1 MQIVPSRGTMTLS
14 PDIAQELLA
23 QPLSPAY
30 PDRNEDK
37 KPSFFHNRRMLFFFI
52 SVAIL
57 ILLGGVGWWFLEGRF
72 WVSTDDAYIRGDIS
86 TIAPK
91 VAGYIK
97 NVSVQANHLVKK
109 GDVLFWL
116 DDGDYRIAFDE
127 AQARLATH
135 KHTLLR
141 IKAQIEAA
149 RSSLD
154 EAESAR
160 AAALAVKTNA
170 DLNFDRVKELQEK
183 RVISQ
188 SGVDEA
194 RSLMEQADANLAR
207 ATAQMATAQAN
218 IIVLQAQYAEA
229 QSTTRSLELACDK
242 AKRDLDFTIMRA
254 PFDGIIGNLSVAK
267 GDLVSAGQ
275 RLAALIPVEGLYIE
289 ANYKETQLQD
299 IHGSERVHIKI
310 DGIRGQSFEGEVLSL
325 APASGAVFSLLPPQ
339 NATGNF
345 TKVVQRVPVRISIP
359 RKALEGGRVRVGMS
373 VVVSIDTRTR
383 QQNVTLSA
391 R

>member
-1 MQIVPSRGTMTLS
+1 MQIVPSRGTMMWS
-14 PDIAQELLA
+14 PDIAQELLVT
-23 QPLSPAY
+23 PLSSAHS
-30 PDRNEDK
+30 DRDKDK
-37 KPSFFHNRRMLFFFI
+37 KPSFFQNRRMLFFFI
-52 SVAIL
+52 SAGIL
-57 ILLGGVGWWFLEGRF
+57 ILLGCVGWWFLEGRF

-97 NVSVQANHLVKK
+97 DVSVQANQLVKK

-116 DDGDYRIAFDE
+116 DDGDYRIAFDD

-170 DLNFDRVKELQEK
+170 DLNFDRVEELQEK
-183 RVISQ
+183 KVISQ

-194 RSLMEQADANLAR
+194 RSLMEQAGANLAR

-254 PFDGIIGNLSVAK
+254 PFDGIIGNISVAK

-275 RLAALIPVEGLYIE
+275 RLAALIPVDGLYIE

-325 APASGAVFSLLPPQ
+325 SPASGAVFSLLPPQ

-345 TKVVQRVPVRISIP
+345 TKIVQRVPVRISIP

-383 QQNVTLSA
+383 QQDVTLSA